1 MALAESRLSRASRTI
16 RPTWRKPVA
25 LLAGTAALSAVLVGG
40 AAGAAPASAAEAIV
54 SRSGVVS
61 VSAVR
66 EGAGVPD
73 GVDLKVHNGD
83 ITVTRAGTVIDGLDV
98 RGIIRIKAP
107 DVTIKN
113 TLVRGKALSSNNS
126 MISNYGNNYN
136 FTVINSELRASYPSP
151 WINGILGSN
160 FTVRNTQI
168 SRVID
173 PIHITGSNVTVERNW
188 LHANLHYDRDPNH
201 GNGPSHDDSIQVQAG
216 NNIKIINNVMTDAH
230 NAVLQVTQDAGDV
243 SNLLFEG
250 NAVDHGFCSVN
261 ISQKDRGPIYG
272 LTFKD
277 NRFGLN
283 TEHPDCAVISPST
296 TKVSLVN
303 NWFEDNGPLVTVT
316 RGD

>member
-83 ITVTRAGTVIDGLDV
+83 ITVTQAGTVIDGLDV

-160 FTVRNTQI
+160 FTVRNTEI
-168 SRVID
+168 SNVVD
-173 PIHITGSNVTVERNW
+173 AIHITGSNVTVEDSW
-188 LHANLHYDRDPNH
+188 LHDNLHYAKDPNH
-201 GNGPSHDDSIQVQAG
+201 GYGPSHDDSIQIQAG
-216 NNIKIINNVMTDAH
+216 NNIRIVGNVITDAN
-230 NAVLQVTQDAGDV
+230 NAAMQITQDTGKV
-243 SNLLFEG
+243 SNVTFGSNTVTHGCCSG
-250 NAVDHGFCSVN
+250 NVAEKG
-261 ISQKDRGPIYG
+261 RGPILG
-272 LTFKD
+272 LRITG
-277 NRFGLN
+277 NRFGLE
-283 TEHPDCAVISPST
+283 TGPPHCAVLAPT
-296 TKVSLVN
+296 TPTIWLVN
-303 NWFEDNGPLVTVT
+303 S
-316 RGD
+316 